1 MLGLTMRS
9 LARVGAEVVRVE
21 RGSAADAA
29 GIEAG
34 DVITAIGA
42 SLAPNGAQVES
53 SFASARLGDFMIVTL
68 MRGPAHRV
76 VAIQR

>member
-1 MLGLTMRS
+1 MRT
-9 LARVGAEVVRVE
+9 LARVGVEVVRVE

-34 DVITAIGA
+34 DVITAVGA
-42 SLAPNGAQVES
+42 SMAPSAAQVES
-53 SFASARLGDFMIVTL
+53 AFTSARRGDFTIVTL

-76 VAIQR
+76 VALQR